1 MEDEVNIM
9 GYVYRK
15 ADVIEGLNRA
25 GCKVLLSEA
34 CDRYDIQ
41 EAMETLT
48 FPQADSFWS
57 FLLPKSIRMAEPLAR
72 IGASNPD
79 SFFKDVIDKIQFH
92 NGDGIKIFLPVAR
105 VGVRPRKNPFGSIV
119 PRPKPFRLS
128 EKEKDE
134 INSLCATTHRYAAVG
149 AVNHEE
155 LMTTVVALHVSFNQI
170 NKPSTMQLKEG
181 DIFYQAF
188 RTSTPMSFQV
198 LSVDRD
204 NNKCRVL
211 CTSFEG
217 HSHEE
222 TWDDL
227 DLTEMAFG
235 IGEYKMADLS
245 KYPAYDVSKT
255 YKDGDLFEYNGHV
268 TMYYGE
274 RLINIPFGLEEYDD
288 MVSYCKSKCLSI

>member
-1 MEDEVNIM
+1 
-9 GYVYRK
+9 
-15 ADVIEGLNRA
+15 
-25 GCKVLLSEA
+25 
-34 CDRYDIQ
+34 
-41 EAMETLT
+41 
-48 FPQADSFWS
+48 
-57 FLLPKSIRMAEPLAR
+57 
-72 IGASNPD
+72 
-79 SFFKDVIDKIQFH
+79 
-92 NGDGIKIFLPVAR
+92 
-105 VGVRPRKNPFGSIV
+105 
-119 PRPKPFRLS
+119 
-128 EKEKDE
+128 
-134 INSLCATTHRYAAVG
+134 
-149 AVNHEE
+149 
-155 LMTTVVALHVSFNQI
+155 
-170 NKPSTMQLKEG
+170 MQLKEG

-227 DLTEMAFG
+227 DLTEIAFD
-235 IGEYKMADLS
+235 IGEYKMADLA

-288 MVSYCKSKCLSI
+288 MVSYCKSKSSQYE